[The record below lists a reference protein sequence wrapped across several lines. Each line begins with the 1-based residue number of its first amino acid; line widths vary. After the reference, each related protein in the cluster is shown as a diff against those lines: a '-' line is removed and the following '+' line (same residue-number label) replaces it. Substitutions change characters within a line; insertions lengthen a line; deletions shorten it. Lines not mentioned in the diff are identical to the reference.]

1 MAHEE
6 IRELINRRRRQI
18 LVHSCL
24 YYRLNS
30 TLWSDHQYDE
40 KARELQKL
48 QEQYPKIASEC
59 DFHDVFKDFTETT
72 SGFNL
77 PIHDPDVVRKAQRL
91 LEYHQRRNKHIVGH

>member
-40 KARELQKL
+40 KTRELQKL

-59 DFHDVFKDFTETT
+59 IYADAFKDFTETT

-91 LEYHQRRNKHIVGH
+91 LEYHQRRNKHVMGH

>member
-1 MAHEE
+1 MTNEE
-6 IRELINRRRRQI
+6 IMELINRRRRQI
-18 LVHSCL
+18 LIHSCI

-30 TLWSDHQYDE
+30 NIWTDHQYDE

-48 QEQYPKIASEC
+48 QQQYPEIAAEC
-59 DFHDVFKDFTETT
+59 IYADAFKNFTETT

-91 LEYHQRRNKHIVGH
+91 LEYHQSRNKHIAGH